1 MNLLYG
7 FPRQAYFGRMLPKIK
22 IYEHSV
28 PTSKVKELFVRE
40 VEKITWSYKLSP
52 ATINLQASDGVQE
65 IQVFNIALRTGTLT
79 PAVLQTIDKAI
90 PSPILFVL
98 TYEGKSRYVA
108 AYKRLSEVDKSRWVV
123 SSYFETEWIPDD
135 FKKIELPVVL
145 NLGALYLTILKGIIP
160 LPFRK
165 KETLDELV
173 LRADNLRIKE
183 REAERLASNI
193 KKEKQ
198 FNRKVELNRSFNEL
212 KQEIKELKR

>member
-1 MNLLYG
+1 MNLLYS

-22 IYEHSV
+22 IYQHSV

-40 VEKITWSYKLSP
+40 VEKITWAYKLSP
-52 ATINLQASDGVQE
+52 TTINLPASDGIQE
-65 IQVFNIALRTGTLT
+65 IQVFSIALRTGTLT

-90 PSPILFVL
+90 PSPILFIL
-98 TYEGKSRYVA
+98 TYEGKSRYVV
-108 AYKRLSEVDKSRWVV
+108 AYKRPNEADKSRWVV

-145 NLGALYLTILKGIIP
+145 NMGALYLTILKGIIP
-160 LPFRK
+160 LSFRK
-165 KETLDELV
+165 NETLDELV

-183 REAERLASNI
+183 REAARLASNI

-198 FNRKVELNRSFNEL
+198 FNRKVELNRSFNKM